1 MRTFKTT
8 GIVIKR
14 KNVGEADRILTI
26 YTKDQGKLQVKA
38 KGVRKITSK
47 RASHIEPLNIAVMT
61 LYKGEGMHVLTE
73 VESINSHSSIKNNL
87 SRVAMAYHICEL
99 IDSLCPENQEQPE
112 IYDLLVQMLSDLEN
126 KERIGEAIHTF
137 EISLLTVLGFT
148 TSTHD
153 LTGSKASIFIES
165 ILEKKLKSRQ
175 IIPQLLQVQ
184 KPIS

>member
-8 GIVIKR
+8 GIVIRR
-14 KNVGEADRILTI
+14 KNIGEADRILTI
-26 YTKDQGKLQVKA
+26 YTKDMGKLQVKA

-73 VESINSHSSIKNNL
+73 VEATNSHNTIKSNL
-87 SRVAMAYHICEL
+87 SRVGMAYHICEL
-99 IDSLCPENQEQPE
+99 IDSLCPEGQEQPE
-112 IYDLLVQMLSDLEN
+112 IYDLLEQMLQDLGS
-126 KERIGEAIHTF
+126 KEKVGEAIHAF
-137 EISLLTVLGFT
+137 EINLLTALGFT
-148 TSTHD
+148 TSSHD